1 MKTTIYLL
9 AIILFFAACNK
20 AERPTYNSK
29 WDIEISYID
38 GAIDTIHVES
48 SSLFH
53 LGSKMT
59 LTDDGVV
66 RVFDN
71 KKYTVIATNVR
82 SLEILKEE
90 KTFLQ

>member
-53 LGSKMT
+53 LGSKIT
-59 LTDDGVV
+59 LTEDGVV
-66 RVFDN
+66 RVYDN
-71 KKYTVIATNVR
+71 KKYTTLATYVR
-82 SLEILKEE
+82 RFEILKEE
-90 KTFLQ
+90 NSILQ